1 MLTDV
6 VLHIDNFEAAMKWL
20 KVILG
25 LLVLLGT
32 VLLGNSRIGSLP
44 PVMKFFD
51 PFNGFWQN
59 AELLSDTVSFPELT
73 LDDSASVVFDER
85 GVPHV
90 FAVNEHDL
98 YYLQGYLT
106 ARDRLW
112 QMEFQTHAA
121 AGRVSEIIGEKALDF
136 DLTQRR
142 MGMTYAADNALKLIE
157 KDSISMLILTAYA
170 EGVNSYISELDESS
184 LPLEYKLLDYEP
196 EAWTIYKSALLLKY
210 MAKMLTG
217 TERDLAYTEALKLF
231 GEELFW
237 KLYPD
242 QTYLSDPI
250 VPQFNPQKLD
260 SSAEYE
266 QAYVGGSE
274 WRSPHVQPHFVG
286 SNNWA
291 VSGTRT
297 ESGNAIL
304 CNDPHLRLSLPSI
317 WYEIQLNAPGI
328 NCYGVSLPGSPGITI
343 GFNEKVAWGV
353 TNSGRDVK
361 DYYSIE
367 LNESQYKIGDKQ
379 YTAEPRLEKIKIRG
393 EETVVD
399 TVLYTVYGPIA
410 ESSPSGDSRLALRW
424 LAHDASNELM
434 TFYELNRASSLDD
447 YTKALNHYQCP
458 GQNFAYADVDGNIA
472 IWQQG
477 KFKDKP
483 QGYGKFIL
491 DGSRSE
497 NLSEKFIPK
506 EHNPHMVNPER
517 GFVSSANQAAVD
529 SAYPY
534 YVSGTYEEFRNRT
547 INRFLRSDSSVSIQ
561 DMRNLQ
567 LSNYNLLAEEALPLM
582 LELLDT
588 TRFQNDY
595 YEDLAYRLLT
605 SWNYNNDRG
614 IISPTVFEIWWDE
627 FNSLVWDE
635 LNDSK
640 WNQSEYYR
648 YSWEKM
654 AVDGKAKLDMRDT
667 RFVYPANKVL
677 IELLRDSVNH
687 NLFDHHSTKDRKE
700 TAADLVYDSFYWTV
714 MKLGDIMKFNFNK
727 PHWGHYQ
734 KTKVRHLL
742 RIDAFASPKLFV
754 GGSEHAP
761 NATTGTH
768 GPSWRMMV
776 EMDKD
781 GPIGFGVLP
790 GGQSGNPGSKKYL
803 YSLENWVFGEYHRLH
818 LLENSD
824 EAKSGWTTVELKSS
838 IE

>member
-1 MLTDV
+1 
-6 VLHIDNFEAAMKWL
+6 MKWL

-59 AELLSDTVSFPELT
+59 AEHLSDTVSFPELT